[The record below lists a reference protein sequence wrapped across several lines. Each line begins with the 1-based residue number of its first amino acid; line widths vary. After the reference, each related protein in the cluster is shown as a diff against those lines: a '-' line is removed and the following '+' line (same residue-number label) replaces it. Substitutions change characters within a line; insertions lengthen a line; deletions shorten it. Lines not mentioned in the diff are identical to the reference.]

1 MANTSG
7 VDSYQQDECGLH
19 RMRVGSLFDTV
30 TVLVL
35 VLTDKQ
41 SHQIDL
47 QHLLLLI
54 ERDVDLDSEGWA
66 ETPVSS
72 GGDSALAGRSAP
84 GAECFGETITPYTD
98 SVDLQACSWSA
109 NDGLFISIM
118 FLCWPTPAHKKLC
131 LARNHY
137 SS

>member
-1 MANTSG
+1 
-7 VDSYQQDECGLH
+7 
-19 RMRVGSLFDTV
+19 MRVGSLFDTV

-66 ETPVSS
+66 ETP
-72 GGDSALAGRSAP
+72 DRK
-84 GAECFGETITPYTD
+84 
-98 SVDLQACSWSA
+98 SVV
-109 NDGLFISIM
+109 
-118 FLCWPTPAHKKLC
+118 
-131 LARNHY
+131 
-137 SS
+137 

>member
-1 MANTSG
+1 M
-7 VDSYQQDECGLH
+7 DSYQQDECRLH
-19 RMRVGSLFDTV
+19 RIRVGSLFDSV
-30 TVLVL
+30 KVLVL

-84 GAECFGETITPYTD
+84 GAECLEKP
-98 SVDLQACSWSA
+98 SH
-109 NDGLFISIM
+109 
-118 FLCWPTPAHKKLC
+118 PTQI
-131 LARNHY
+131 R
-137 SS
+137 